1 MTKITNHFQSY
12 RKLNPNMVKAT
23 FDKNYTSRV
32 YRDSSWFLYQWMYKA
47 RSNGCTTYCV
57 IYIDGRD

>member
-1 MTKITNHFQSY
+1 
-12 RKLNPNMVKAT
+12 MVKAT
-23 FDKNYTSRV
+23 FNKNYTSRV
-32 YRDSSWFLYQWMYKA
+32 CRDSSWFLYQWMYKA